1 LVGIADGAAPGF
13 DPPSFLRY
21 PPSQW
26 KSLRTTNA
34 IERLHE
40 EFKRRIK
47 TQCVLPT
54 AETACM
60 LFWALLACRSR
71 RVRGDANLM
80 VVRHFGARGR
90 WMALNRAKL
99 VAGVAGAAWLALS
112 AGSAVA
118 AEGGSS
124 FYLLGQRSQG
134 AGILPPEGVF
144 FSMPN
149 YIYSGDTSGSEDLPF
164 GGSLS
169 FGVDADTFLT
179 LPTAIW
185 VTPVDV
191 LGGDLALTGTFV
203 LGHADV
209 NAAATLAIPGIGA
222 GTAALSDERWA
233 VGDPAFGAL
242 VGWHAENFHYLV
254 SASAN
259 VPVGDYEAG
268 RLSNISLNRWAGD
281 ITGAATWLNPE
292 IGIELSGAA
301 GVTFNGEN
309 DETDYETGT
318 ELHVEAAAVYHFSPA
333 FSAGVNGY
341 HYQQLSG
348 DSGRGATLG
357 DFEGRVT
364 ALGPTVSANFQL
376 GQVPVAMSLRY
387 FHEFNV
393 RNRLEGDS
401 GWLTISIPLWV
412 PDQES

>member
-1 LVGIADGAAPGF
+1 MPQATLKFSA
-13 DPPSFLRY
+13 
-21 PPSQW
+21 
-26 KSLRTTNA
+26 T
-34 IERLHE
+34 
-40 EFKRRIK
+40 
-47 TQCVLPT
+47 VL
-54 AETACM
+54 
-60 LFWALLACRSR
+60 W
-71 RVRGDANLM
+71 
-80 VVRHFGARGR
+80 
-90 WMALNRAKL
+90 
-99 VAGVAGAAWLALS
+99 AGVAGAAWLALS

-134 AGILPPEGVF
+134 AGILPPEGAF
-144 FSMPN
+144 FSMPT
-149 YIYSGDTSGSEDLPF
+149 YIYSGDISNAEDLPF

-169 FGVDADTFLT
+169 FGVDADLFLT

-203 LGHADV
+203 LGHADLT
-209 NAAATLAIPGIGA
+209 ATATLAIPGIGA

-233 VGDPAFGAL
+233 VGDPAFGAV
-242 VGWHAENFHYLV
+242 VGWHAENFHTLV
-254 SASAN
+254 SASVN

-301 GVTFNGEN
+301 GVTFNDEN

-318 ELHVEAAAVYHFSPA
+318 ELHVEAAVVYHFSPA
-333 FSAGVNGY
+333 FSAGVNAY

-348 DSGRGATLG
+348 DSGSGATLG

-412 PDQES
+412 PDQEG

>member
-1 LVGIADGAAPGF
+1 
-13 DPPSFLRY
+13 
-21 PPSQW
+21 
-26 KSLRTTNA
+26 
-34 IERLHE
+34 
-40 EFKRRIK
+40 
-47 TQCVLPT
+47 
-54 AETACM
+54 
-60 LFWALLACRSR
+60 
-71 RVRGDANLM
+71 
-80 VVRHFGARGR
+80 
-90 WMALNRAKL
+90 MALNCTKL

-134 AGILPPEGVF
+134 AGILPPEGAF
-144 FSMPN
+144 FSIPN
-149 YIYSGDTSGSEDLPF
+149 YFYSGDTSSSESLEF
-164 GGSLS
+164 GGSLAL
-169 FGVDADTFLT
+169 GVDADLFIT

-203 LGHADV
+203 LGHADL
-209 NAAATLAIPGIGA
+209 NAALTLAIPGVGE

-242 VGWHAENFHYLV
+242 VGWHAGNLHYLV

-259 VPVGDYEAG
+259 VPVGDYEGG

-318 ELHVEAAAVYHFSPA
+318 EIHVEATAVYHFSPA

-348 DSGRGATLG
+348 DSGTGATLG

-376 GQVPVAMSLRY
+376 GQLPVAMSLRY

-393 RNRLEGDS
+393 
-401 GWLTISIPLWV
+401 
-412 PDQES
+412 

>member
-1 LVGIADGAAPGF
+1 
-13 DPPSFLRY
+13 
-21 PPSQW
+21 
-26 KSLRTTNA
+26 
-34 IERLHE
+34 
-40 EFKRRIK
+40 
-47 TQCVLPT
+47 
-54 AETACM
+54 M
-60 LFWALLACRSR
+60 
-71 RVRGDANLM
+71 GDANLM
-80 VVRHFGARGR
+80 EVRHFGARRR
-90 WMALNRAKL
+90 WMALNCTKL
-99 VAGVAGAAWLALS
+99 VAGVVGAAWLALS

-149 YIYSGDTSGSEDLPF
+149 YIYSGSDSSSEALEF
-164 GGSLS
+164 GGSLA
-169 FGVDADTFLT
+169 FGVDADSFLT

-203 LGHADV
+203 LGHADL
-209 NAAATLAIPGIGA
+209 NAALTLAIPGVGE

-242 VGWHAENFHYLV
+242 VGWHAKNLHTLV
-254 SASAN
+254 AATVN
-259 VPVGDYEAG
+259 VPVGNYDAG
-268 RLSNISLNRWAGD
+268 RLSNIALNRWAVD

-292 IGIELSGAA
+292 TGIELSGAA

-318 ELHVEAAAVYHFSPA
+318 EFHVEAAAVYHFSPA

-341 HYQQLSG
+341 HYQQISG
-348 DSGRGATLG
+348 DSGAGAALG

-364 ALGPTVSANFQL
+364 AIGPVVSANFQL
-376 GQVPVAMSLRY
+376 GPVPVVMSLRY
-387 FHEFNV
+387 FREFDAK
-393 RNRLEGDS
+393 NRLEGDA

-412 PDQES
+412 PNQEN